1 MNSHRKS
8 WTALLLPAMFLW
20 MAIPSAVQAQFP
32 EGKGKEIVEM
42 VCGQCHGLNNI
53 SDARRTLEE
62 WESVVSDM
70 VARGAPLLIDEIDT
84 VSEYLV
90 KNFGP
95 HSPPPASSRQE
106 AGASAATTLSEGQG
120 KEIVETVCAQCHGLN
135 IISSAGYSSKEEW
148 ANVVSDMIARGAPL
162 LDDEIDT
169 VTQYLAANFS
179 PVASSSSSSST
190 SGSTSGQAAAN
201 TSAATIFPEG
211 QGKEIV
217 AMVCG
222 QCHGLNNISDASRTK
237 EEWES
242 VVSDMVARGA
252 PLLLDEIETVTNYL
266 AEHFG
271 P

>member
-32 EGKGKEIVEM
+32 EGEGKEIVQT
-42 VCGQCHGLNNI
+42 VCSQCHGLNNI
-53 SDARRTLEE
+53 SDARRTREE

-84 VSEYLV
+84 VSEYLA

-95 HSPPPASSRQE
+95 QSPPKASSQKE
-106 AGASAATTLSEGQG
+106 ATASAATTPSEGHGKELVETVCTQCHGLNLISSSGLRSRGEWENIVGEMIAMGAPLLDDEIAIVAEYLTAQFGPEASSGSSASASSQSAANVSGASSLPAGEG
-120 KEIVETVCAQCHGLN
+120 KEIVEIVCAQCHGLN
-135 IISSAGYSSKEEW
+135 
-148 ANVVSDMIARGAPL
+148 NVTTAR
-162 LDDEIDT
+162 
-169 VTQYLAANFS
+169 
-179 PVASSSSSSST
+179 
-190 SGSTSGQAAAN
+190 
-201 TSAATIFPEG
+201 
-211 QGKEIV
+211 
-217 AMVCG
+217 
-222 QCHGLNNISDASRTK
+222 RTR

-252 PLLLDEIETVTNYL
+252 PLLIDEIDTVAGYL
-266 AEHFG
+266 TEHFG

>member
-32 EGKGKEIVEM
+32 EGKGNEIVEM

-53 SDARRTLEE
+53 SDARRTMEE

-84 VSEYLV
+84 VTEYLAE
-90 KNFGP
+90 NFGP
-95 HSPPPASSRQE
+95 QSPPPATSQQE
-106 AGASAATTLSEGQG
+106 ASASAATTLSEGQG
-120 KEIVETVCAQCHGLN
+120 KELVETVCAQCHGLN
-135 IISSAGYSSKEEW
+135 IIFSAGYSSKEEW
-148 ANVVSDMIARGAPL
+148 VNVVSDMIARGAPL
-162 LDDEIDT
+162 LDDEMDI
-169 VTQYLAANFS
+169 VAGYLAANFS
-179 PVASSSSSSST
+179 PEASSSSSAGTSS
-190 SGSTSGQAAAN
+190 QAAAN
-201 TSAATIFPEG
+201 LSASTTLPAG
-211 QGKEIV
+211 KGKEIV
-217 AMVCG
+217 EIACG
-222 QCHGLNNISDASRTK
+222 QCHGLNNISDARRTM

-252 PLLLDEIETVTNYL
+252 PLLIDEIDTVANYL
-266 AEHFG
+266 TEHFG

>member
-95 HSPPPASSRQE
+95 QSPPPASSRQE
-106 AGASAATTLSEGQG
+106 ASASTATTLSEGQG
-120 KEIVETVCAQCHGLN
+120 KEIVETVCTQCHGLN

-148 ANVVSDMIARGAPL
+148 ANVVNDMIAMGAPL
-162 LDDEIDT
+162 LDDEIDI
-169 VTQYLAANFS
+169 VAQYLTASFS
-179 PVASSSSSSST
+179 PEASSNSSA
-190 SGSTSGQAAAN
+190 STSGQAAAN
-201 TSAATIFPEG
+201 TSAATTFPEG
-211 QGKEIV
+211 QGKEII
-217 AMVCG
+217 AMVCS
-222 QCHGLNNISDASRTK
+222 QCHGLNNISDARRTL

-252 PLLLDEIETVTNYL
+252 PLLLDEIETVSNYL

>member
-95 HSPPPASSRQE
+95 QSPPPASSQQE
-106 AGASAATTLSEGQG
+106 ASASAATTLSEGQG
-120 KEIVETVCAQCHGLN
+120 KEIVEAVCAQCHGLN
-135 IISSAGYSSKEEW
+135 IIFSAGYRSKEEW
-148 ANVVSDMIARGAPL
+148 ENVVSDMVARGASL
-162 LDDEIDT
+162 LEDEMDI
-169 VTQYLAANFS
+169 VAEYLTANFS
-179 PVASSSSSSST
+179 PGASSSSSA
-190 SGSTSGQAAAN
+190 STSGQAAAN
-201 TSAATIFPEG
+201 TSAATTFPEG
-211 QGKEIV
+211 QGKEII
-217 AMVCG
+217 AMACG
-222 QCHGLNNISDASRTK
+222 QCHGLNNISDARRTL

-252 PLLLDEIETVTNYL
+252 PLLLDEIETVSDYL